1 MVQLSRE
8 ETFLLLTCRP
18 CLTPSDDQ
26 RLLQIVDPDLDW
38 SFVLWRAE
46 SYQTLSLCGFHLGRL
61 GLISRTP
68 AWVISYIHTWS
79 QLSKARSEVQ
89 FRQLGELLGL
99 FRACGLEHY
108 LFKGP
113 LLSALLYPDPA
124 WRPMQDLDIMVRTAD
139 VRRVQKEL
147 YRLGYKH
154 GVFNPADGVFTHMF
168 RKITPETLEHKY
180 ALHSVTKVEVIRPS
194 FDTSLIAPEWRM
206 RQIKSFVQEDGS
218 VRMPVFV
225 DIHFNLGA
233 GMDEIDVWRHAR
245 ALKLLGHD
253 VPCQS
258 ITAALW
264 FSAAR
269 IYFEAYQHGTLKLQM
284 LGDIDALLRLHAA
297 DIDWAELLAV
307 ATKYG
312 FSAAIFYVLEQV
324 RRLFDAPVPL
334 KVLALLMPDPQRQP
348 DPADF
353 GDIIPKLLSRTVV
366 SDLQLA

>member
-18 CLTPSDDQ
+18 DLTPSDDVRLQ
-26 RLLQIVDPDLDW
+26 RIVDSDLDW

-46 SYQTLSLCGFHLGRL
+46 SYQTLPLCGFHLNRL
-61 GLISRTP
+61 ALLPRTP
-68 AWVISYIHTWS
+68 EWVVHYIHMWS

-89 FRQLGELLGL
+89 FRRLGELLGH
-99 FRACGLEHY
+99 FRACDLEHY

-113 LLSALLYPDPA
+113 LLAALLYSDPA
-124 WRPMQDLDIMVRTAD
+124 LRPMQDLDIMVRKAD
-139 VRRVQKEL
+139 VWRVQKEL
-147 YRLGYKH
+147 YRLGYQH

-168 RKITPETLEHKY
+168 RKITHQTLEHKY
-180 ALHSVTKVEVIRPS
+180 ALHSVTMVEEIRPK
-194 FDTSLIAPEWRM
+194 FDTTLIAPEWRT
-206 RQIKSFVQEDGS
+206 RQIKSFVQDDGS

-225 DIHFNLGA
+225 DIHFSLGA
-233 GMDEIDVWRHAR
+233 GMEEVDVWRGAGPR
-245 ALKLLGHD
+245 RLLGREVH
-253 VPCQS
+253 CQS
-258 ITAALW
+258 LTSVLW

-284 LGDIDALLRLHAA
+284 LGDIDALLRLHAE
-297 DIDWAELLAV
+297 DIDWPELLAV
-307 ATKYG
+307 AGKYG

-334 KVLALLMPDPQRQP
+334 KVLALLMPDQQGRP
-348 DPADF
+348 DEADF
-353 GDIIPKLLSRTVV
+353 GDIVPKLLSRTVI